1 MGWDEKKLAPGRTF
15 CSLWYVNSLQAI
27 CWSTIQEQQHEIDAE
42 DLQIHNTLEES
53 SGQLEAVAKLFMKQ
67 GEGKAAQEVELNEE
81 DEV

>member
-1 MGWDEKKLAPGRTF
+1 MGWGEKNLLPQGA
-15 CSLWYVNSLQAI
+15 
-27 CWSTIQEQQHEIDAE
+27 STLCDMSILCRLSAVPQFRNNNMEIDSE
-42 DLQIHNTLEES
+42 DMQIHNTLKES